1 MENYEGTNQES
12 QVETSTEQELS
23 HSDKMIGVFTEP
35 AVTFEKVSNFPAR
48 TVDWA
53 LPMFI
58 LLVLVAL
65 SQILMMSNSE
75 ISFQMKEKARQNI
88 EKSFADAV
96 KNGQMTQSQ
105 ADEQID
111 KIMDQMEQGRGAI
124 GMVIQTVSIFVIG
137 FIFFFIISA
146 IYFFFSKIVLKGS
159 GSYSSALVASGLTSY
174 ISMIQIIL
182 AAILALV
189 FGKLMSDISIATFI
203 SADKSTITG
212 WFLAKLDPISIWAYI
227 VVGIGL
233 AKMFRSKST
242 INYIIM
248 VLLVWILGSLIF
260 FAISKA
266 VPFLSF
272 LNG

>member
-1 MENYEGTNQES
+1 MENFDGTNQES
-12 QVETSTEQELS
+12 QVEASTEQELS

-65 SQILMMSNSE
+65 SQILMMSNGE
-75 ISFQMKEKARQNI
+75 IAFQMKEKAKQNI
-88 EKSFADAV
+88 EKNFADAV
-96 KNGQMTQSQ
+96 KKGQMTQSQ
-105 ADEQID
+105 ADEQIN
-111 KIMDQMEQGRGAI
+111 KIMDQMEQGRGVI
-124 GMVIQTVSIFVIG
+124 GIVIQTISIFVIG
-137 FIFFFIISA
+137 FIFFFIISG
-146 IYFFFSKIVLKGS
+146 IYFFFSKVVLKGE
-159 GSYSSALVASGLTSY
+159 GSYVSALVASGLTSY

-182 AAILALV
+182 AAILAMSM
-189 FGKLMSDISIATFI
+189 GKLMSDISIATLI
-203 SADKSTITG
+203 DSDKSTIAG

-233 AKMFRSKST
+233 AKMFRAKST
-242 INYIIM
+242 INYIVM
-248 VLLVWILGSLIF
+248 VLLVWILGSLLF
-260 FAISKA
+260 FGISKA
-266 VPFLSF
+266 VPFLGF

>member
-1 MENYEGTNQES
+1 MENFEGTDQD
-12 QVETSTEQELS
+12 QQIETPAEQELS

-35 AVTFEKVSNFPAR
+35 AATFEKVSNFPAR

-75 ISFQMKEKARQNI
+75 IAFQMKEKAKQNI

-111 KIMDQMEQGRGAI
+111 KIMDQMDQGRGVI

-137 FIFFFIISA
+137 FIFFFIISG

-182 AAILALV
+182 AAILALA
-189 FGKLMSDISIATFI
+189 FGKLMNDISVATFI
-203 SADKSTITG
+203 DADKSTMVG
-212 WFLAKLDPISIWAYI
+212 WLLAKLDPISIWAYI

-233 AKMFRSKST
+233 AKMFRVKST
-242 INYIIM
+242 INYIAM
-248 VLLVWILGSLIF
+248 VLLVWILGSLMF
-260 FAISKA
+260 YAISKA